1 MINPNL
7 HEFYIKW
14 LNKKV
19 MFAYKN
25 YLSLYLIE
33 RVRFLVV
40 IHNGGG
46 SVIARRATLQQLSI
60 GSGLQLTKIIEQA
73 VS

>member
-19 MFAYKN
+19 AYKN

-46 SVIARRATLQQLSI
+46 SVIARRVTLQQLSV

>member
-19 MFAYKN
+19 AYKN

-46 SVIARRATLQQLSI
+46 SVIARRATLQQLSV